1 VEPLSGIKIGGSS
14 VSLAERVLRGDVR
27 ATGRLISLI
36 ENAPEEA
43 EQELRA
49 LHAYTGN
56 AHVVGITGSPGIGKS
71 TLTDRLAK
79 RWRKEG
85 FQVGIIAVDPNS
97 PFSGGALL
105 GDRVRMQDL
114 ATDPGVFIR
123 SMGARGRLGGLA
135 RATHNAI
142 RVLDAAGKGVIFVET
157 VGVGQSE
164 VDIVRT
170 ADTVV
175 VGLVPGMGDDIQ
187 TIKAGI
193 LEIADVFAINK
204 ADRPDANRLVIE
216 LQMALGTSGN
226 ADTGA
231 SARTEGRWIPP
242 IEQTIASTGEGT
254 GALRKAIADHWE
266 HLQRSG
272 ELETRRRARYEAEL
286 QSVVED
292 HWRKRFFEYWQQRGH
307 WEQVVEQLLRKEID
321 PFTAAQQLLSPFLDS
336 EIGG

>member
-1 VEPLSGIKIGGSS
+1 MEPLSGIKIGGSS

-193 LEIADVFAINK
+193 LETADVFAINK
-204 ADRPDANRLVIE
+204 ADRPNARGLEME
-216 LQMALGTSGN
+216 L
-226 ADTGA
+226 
-231 SARTEGRWIPP
+231 RTLFGWNQEEEEDRWIPP
-242 IEQTIASTGEGT
+242 IEMTVATTGAGMDELKEAICDHWDHLKRTGE
-254 GALRKAIADHWE
+254 
-266 HLQRSG
+266 LQH
-272 ELETRRRARYEAEL
+272 RRRERYEAEL

-292 HWRKRFFEYWQQRGH
+292 YWRKRFFDYWQREGH
-307 WEQVVEQLLRKEID
+307 WERVVEQVLRKETD
-321 PFTAAQQLLSPFLDS
+321 PFTAAQQLVVPFLDS
-336 EIGG
+336 EVGG

>member
-1 VEPLSGIKIGGSS
+1 M
-14 VSLAERVLRGDVR
+14 R
-27 ATGRLISLI
+27 ATAKLISLI
-36 ENAPEEA
+36 ENSPGEA
-43 EQELRA
+43 EPELRA
-49 LHAYTGN
+49 LHPYTGN
-56 AHVVGITGSPGIGKS
+56 AQIVGITGSPGIGKS

-79 RWRKEG
+79 RFRKEG
-85 FQVGIIAVDPNS
+85 SRVGIIAVDPNS

-123 SMGARGRLGGLA
+123 SMGARGMLGGLA

-142 RVLDAAGKGVIFVET
+142 RVLDAAGYDAIFVET

-193 LEIADVFAINK
+193 LEIADVFVINK
-204 ADRPDANRLVIE
+204 ADRPDAHRLVIE
-216 LQMALGTSGN
+216 LQMLLGTSSHAEAG
-226 ADTGA
+226 
-231 SARTEGRWIPP
+231 WVPP
-242 IEQTIASTGEGT
+242 IEQTIASTGEGV
-254 GALRKAIADHWE
+254 GALRTAIAGHWE
-266 HLQRSG
+266 YLHGSG
-272 ELETRRRARYEAEL
+272 ELEARRRNRYEAEL

-292 HWRKRFFEYWQQRGH
+292 HWRKRFFEYWQPGGH

-321 PFTAAQQLLSPFLDS
+321 PFSAAQQLLAPFLDS
-336 EIGG
+336 NTGG